1 MSAFQRRA
9 EKANKKKLPTVLQA
23 KDDPGLKEFTSNQMN
38 MCTVRYYES
47 YLEDL
52 FMAVSPAKQ
61 LID

>member
-1 MSAFQRRA
+1 MSVFHRRA
-9 EKANKKKLPTVLQA
+9 EKLNRQKQPQVLLA

-52 FMAVSPAKQ
+52 FMAVSLA
-61 LID
+61 